1 MDGQAQYSTPISVS
15 QMRVTDPFWLREM
28 ELVRSEVIPYQWEAL
43 NDRVPG
49 AAPSWWMHNMK
60 AAARAN
66 AARRAG
72 KTWQPGKAGLS
83 GSFQPLPGA
92 GEEPDPDSFYG
103 FVFQDSD
110 GYKWIEAVAYQ
121 LMRRPDDALRR
132 KAEEAV
138 AAICAA
144 QEDSGYLD
152 TYYTLGRRDEALT
165 NLRDHH
171 ELYCLGHLAEAA
183 VAWRQATGSRDLLDA
198 ACRFADYMGERL
210 GRGEGQRRGYP
221 GHEIAEMALV
231 RLWEETGE
239 RRYLDLASYFVDER
253 GQSPNY
259 FALEEQRRSGAKEP
273 RGAENFSYHQA
284 DKPVREQDE
293 VHGHAVRAMYLC
305 SGMADLARLTGDES
319 LRAAC
324 EALWRSAV
332 EEKRYV
338 TGGVGGTHVGE
349 AFSRRFDLP
358 SDTAY
363 SETCAAIGLAFFAR
377 RMLQMKPDAR
387 YADVMEEAL
396 YNTVLSGMALDGKSF
411 FYVNPLSCDPA
422 ACRTDKRL
430 EHVQPVRQ
438 KWFGCACCPPNIAR
452 LVSSLPSYAVTASAD
467 TVYLHLYVGGEVDV
481 ELNGRPLT
489 LRVASELPWEG
500 GVSVVVQKGAASG
513 TIAVRIPGWCREAKA
528 SAVTLRDILSPCAE
542 EHLTDAKAQAE
553 RDGYVYFT
561 GDWAEGDRIE
571 LYLDMPVR
579 VTAADPRVSETAG
592 QVCFRRGPITYCAEG
607 ADNREPL
614 CLWRVDAAALSAEPE
629 RIVLTER
636 EIAGLRVTALQV
648 PAVYLAPRGDGAL
661 YADWEPETG
670 EAGTLTLIPYFTWV
684 NRGENEMRVWIS
696 RV

>member
-1 MDGQAQYSTPISVS
+1 MKTACSEPISVR

-28 ELVRSEVIPYQWEAL
+28 ELVRREVIPYQWDAL

-49 AAPSWWMHNMK
+49 ATPSWWMHNMK

-72 KTWQPGKAGLS
+72 KTWQVPPIGRELR
-83 GSFQPLPGA
+83 FVPLP
-92 GEEPDPDSFYG
+92 EEGQTPDPDAFYG

-121 LMRRPDDALRR
+121 LMRRPDEDLYRCAR
-132 KAEEAV
+132 EAV
-138 AAICAA
+138 EAICAA

-152 TYYTLGRRDEALT
+152 TYYTLGRREMAFS
-165 NLRDHH
+165 NLKDHH
-171 ELYCLGHLAEAA
+171 ELYCLGHLTEAA
-183 VAWRQATGSRDLLDA
+183 VAWHQATGERELLDA
-198 ACRFADYMGERL
+198 ACRFADHVASRL
-210 GRGEGQRRGYP
+210 GREPGKRRGYP
-221 GHEIAEMALV
+221 GHEIAEMALI

-239 RRYLDLASYFVDER
+239 RRFLDLASYFIDER
-253 GQSPNY
+253 GQQPHD
-259 FALEEQRRSGAKEP
+259 FALEEQRRAGGGALKDASEY
-273 RGAENFSYHQA
+273 AYYQA
-284 DKPVREQDE
+284 DRPVREQRE

-305 SGMADLARLTGDES
+305 SGMADLARLTGDEK
-319 LRAAC
+319 LREAC

-338 TGGVGGTHVGE
+338 TGGVGGTHIGE
-349 AFSRRFDLP
+349 SFSRPFDLP

-363 SETCAAIGLAFFAR
+363 SETCAAVGLAFFAR
-377 RMLQMKPDAR
+377 RMLQMRPDAR

-411 FYVNPLSCDPA
+411 FYVNPL
-422 ACRTDKRL
+422 ACEPQACHTDGRL
-430 EHVQPVRQ
+430 SHVQPSRQ

-452 LVSSLPSYAVTASAD
+452 LVSSLPSYAVTAAGD
-467 TVYLHLYVGGEVDV
+467 TVWLHLYVGGEIDV
-481 ELNGRPLT
+481 ELGGQPLT

-500 GVSVVVQKGAASG
+500 GVSVVVQKGRASG

-528 SAVTLRDILSPCAE
+528 SAVTLADILNPCACE
-542 EHLTDAKAQAE
+542 QLTDVKTQTE

-607 ADNREPL
+607 ADNAEPL
-614 CLWRVDAAALSAEPE
+614 CLWRVDAAALAADPD
-629 RIVLTER
+629 RIGLEEKT
-636 EIAGLRVTALQV
+636 IAGMRVTALKV
-648 PAVYLAPRGDGAL
+648 PAVRLAPRSGGPL
-661 YADWEPETG
+661 YADWQPETG
-670 EAGTLTLIPYFTWV
+670 EAGTLTLIPYFAWA
-684 NRGENEMRVWIS
+684 NRGEHEMRVWLS
-696 RV
+696 RL